1 MTAATLVFLGT
12 VRTGSDAPAATALA
26 VRDGRVLA
34 LGDGARALA
43 RTADEV
49 IDTGDGLLMAA
60 FGDGHAHPLFGGL
73 ETFGPQI
80 KELDSVEAIVAE
92 VGRWARRHPEA
103 QWIVG
108 ASYDPALAPDGE
120 FDARWLD
127 AAVPDR
133 PVVLRA
139 HDYHTV
145 WCNTEALRRA
155 GVTEATPEPRLGW
168 IVRRADG
175 TPLGTL
181 REWHACD
188 LVLDQVPARDEDELV
203 EAIRRAGQA

>member
-1 MTAATLVFLGT
+1 
-12 VRTGSDAPAATALA
+12 
-26 VRDGRVLA
+26 
-34 LGDGARALA
+34 
-43 RTADEV
+43 
-49 IDTGDGLLMAA
+49 
-60 FGDGHAHPLFGGL
+60 
-73 ETFGPQI
+73 
-80 KELDSVEAIVAE
+80 
-92 VGRWARRHPEA
+92 
-103 QWIVG
+103 
-108 ASYDPALAPDGE
+108 
-120 FDARWLD
+120 D

-203 EAIRRAGQA
+203 EAIRRAGQAYARAGITWVQDAWVEPEMADAYLAAVRRGSLA